1 MEDKYYLTKE
11 KLDELKKEYEYLIG
25 TKREEIAIDLE
36 KAKSLGDLKE
46 NAEYHEARAN
56 QAVIEERIAK
66 LNSILKSAI
75 IITRKKVGIVGI
87 DSIVVVKKDKDPKE
101 KEFHIVGSEE
111 TNLGNSRISH
121 KSPLG
126 SALIG
131 KKKGD
136 KIKCCTPGGSVEYTI
151 LDLK

>member
-11 KLDELKKEYEYLIG
+11 KLNELKKEYEYLIG
-25 TKREEIAIDLE
+25 TKREEIAVDLE

-56 QAVIEERIAK
+56 QAIIEERIAK
-66 LNSILKSAI
+66 LNLILKSA
-75 IITRKKVGIVGI
+75 TVVTHKKVGVVGI
-87 DSIVVVKKDKDPKE
+87 DTIVVVKKDKDPKE

-111 TNLGNSRISH
+111 TNLGASRISH

-126 SALIG
+126 SVLMG

-136 KIKCCTPGGSVEYTI
+136 KVKCCTPGGSVEYTI

>member
-1 MEDKYYLTKE
+1 MQDKYYLTKE
-11 KLDELKKEYEYLIG
+11 KLDELKKEYEYLIS
-25 TKREEIAIDLE
+25 TKREEIATDLE

-46 NAEYHEARAN
+46 NAEYHEVRAN

-66 LNSILKSAI
+66 LSSILKSAI
-75 IITRKKVGIVGI
+75 IITHKRIGVVGI

-111 TNLGNSRISH
+111 TNLGASRISY

-136 KIKCCTPGGSVEYTI
+136 RVKCYTPGGSVEYTI
-151 LDLK
+151 LDIK